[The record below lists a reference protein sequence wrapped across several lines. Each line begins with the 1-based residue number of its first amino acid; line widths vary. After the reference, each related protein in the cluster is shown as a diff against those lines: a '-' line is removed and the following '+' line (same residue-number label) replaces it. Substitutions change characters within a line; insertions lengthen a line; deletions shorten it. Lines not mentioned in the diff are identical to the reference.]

1 MCSEA
6 PAHAWLQKQTMCSS
20 RAECCRYTL
29 HCCGQTE
36 AAPVECHPWGGGR
49 AQLERLA
56 SDHSG
61 RATHATE
68 PRYPRPGSSKL
79 LFSKTAGEGV
89 RRHLPT
95 AHLGT
100 GAVLTV
106 LQLTTHLFLPTV
118 LRWRHC
124 WPHFTG
130 KKSEALLHLF
140 LHSPRIYSYAAL
152 TPLCRHLVTFINS
165 DPNTEHSSLY
175 SGRRT
180 AEIAPLQK
188 GQEPQMERGKG

>member
-1 MCSEA
+1 
-6 PAHAWLQKQTMCSS
+6 MCSS

-152 TPLCRHLVTFINS
+152 TPLCRHPGHLYKFRPEHRTQLPLFWKENSRDRSSAKGPRAPNGKGQGVTS
-165 DPNTEHSSLY
+165 W
-175 SGRRT
+175 
-180 AEIAPLQK
+180 QK
-188 GQEPQMERGKG
+188 GTP